1 MSLLIRRYII
11 NNNKKLYSNVLAC
24 FRYMHSH
31 SPYNNNNNNN
41 IDNIIDYTK
50 ASNCDDIKKHI
61 DIKYDMIR
69 ADLDDLRDLQEWTLI
84 GISPI
89 YIYTILHCIGT
100 LFGFK

>member
-11 NNNKKLYSNVLAC
+11 NNNKKLYTHVLASY
-24 FRYMHSH
+24 RYTHSH